1 MTAAPS
7 VPIMQASGTFFFGF
21 STASEFCAADSIPR
35 NAHNVSEM
43 LDPMPWPM
51 LSFCGFQASLKV
63 VPLNQNQPMIDSPAT
78 GINQIRRMTPMQVAI
93 GADDNQ
99 GKNAAR
105 YPTAEIAMATLPMAS
120 DTKYRKNVRKYPSL
134 P

>member
-35 NAHNVSEM
+35 NAHNVGEM

-63 VPLNQNQPMIDSPAT
+63 VPLNQNQPMIDSPAQGMMT
-78 GINQIRRMTPMQVAI
+78 PHTVIAPIFPVMPGPPKLAIVVSQISMMTPMHVAI
-93 GADDNQ
+93 GADDNH
-99 GKNAAR
+99 GKKAAR
-105 YPTAEIAMATLPMAS
+105 
-120 DTKYRKNVRKYPSL
+120 
-134 P
+134 